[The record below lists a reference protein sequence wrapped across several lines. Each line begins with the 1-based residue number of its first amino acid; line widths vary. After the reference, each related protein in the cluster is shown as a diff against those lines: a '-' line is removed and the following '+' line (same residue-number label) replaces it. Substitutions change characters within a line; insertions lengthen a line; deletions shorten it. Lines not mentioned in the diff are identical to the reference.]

1 MGCTSGEVS
10 DQFLVAP
17 EEEEDVIAEFGK
29 AGVAETDTDS
39 FVGEGRA
46 DKRMLGRSEAEDT
59 DRMSSD
65 YTDIAEEGEDTADVI
80 AESS

>member
-1 MGCTSGEVS
+1 MVQEG
-10 DQFLVAP
+10 
-17 EEEEDVIAEFGK
+17 EEDVIADSGK
-29 AGVAETDTDS
+29 MGVAEADTDS

>member
-1 MGCTSGEVS
+1 M
-10 DQFLVAP
+10 
-17 EEEEDVIAEFGK
+17 
-29 AGVAETDTDS
+29 AETDTDS

-65 YTDIAEEGEDTADVI
+65 CTDIAEEAEDTADVI
-80 AESS
+80 AGSS